1 MSGILRAV
9 AVVVAVALVAALAL
23 VGGRALAPSNH
34 EVSNGAAVFDE
45 EFDGG
50 ALDTSIWSTCFWW
63 AERGCTIASN
73 DELQLYFPRQVAVDG
88 GQATLTAI
96 EERAISSEGEEFEHV
111 SGMLSSGPRRS
122 GEVPGFA
129 FTYGRAEAR
138 IRVPEGDGLW
148 PAFWLL
154 SADEQSRP
162 EIDVVEIYGR
172 EPRRA
177 RMRLHTRDDDGREV
191 DQGEIWRSPSSLAGG
206 WHTYA
211 VDWRPGELRWFV
223 DGVERWSVTGRD
235 VPSSPL
241 YLIVNLAVGG
251 VGGGPLGE
259 RVLPAQVNID
269 YVKVY
274 ANADTVVGS

>member
-1 MSGILRAV
+1 MSGILRTLAV
-9 AVVVAVALVAALAL
+9 FGGVVLAAALVLA
-23 VGGRALAPSNH
+23 GGRALAPSNH
-34 EVSNGAAVFDE
+34 QLSSGELVFDE
-45 EFDGG
+45 EFDGRS
-50 ALDTSIWSTCFWW
+50 LDRSFWSTCFWW

-73 DELQLYFPRQVAVDG
+73 DELQLYFPRQVAVEG
-88 GQATLTAI
+88 GQATLTAL
-96 EERAISSEGEEFEHV
+96 EERVMSPEGESFGHV
-111 SGMLSSGPRRS
+111 SGMVSTGPRRT
-122 GEVPGFA
+122 GDDPGFA

-154 SADEQSRP
+154 SADERSRP

-172 EPRRA
+172 EPRLA
-177 RMRLHTRDDDGREV
+177 RMRLHVRDDVGREV
-191 DQGEIWRSPSSLAGG
+191 DRGEEWRSPSSLAGG

-223 DGVERWSVTGRD
+223 DGVQRWSVTGRD
-235 VPSSPL
+235 VPSTPL

-251 VGGGPLGE
+251 LGGGPLGE

-274 ANADTVVGS
+274 ANSDTVVES